1 MIVFEDF
8 SGALFWQFMKI
19 SKKCL
24 FGRPPLKK
32 IRKQKLDFFPR
43 FILAYCG
50 YLRNW

>member
-8 SGALFWQFMKI
+8 SGALFWQFMKM

-32 IRKQKLDFFPR
+32 ILSQKTQTEIRLFSTF
-43 FILAYCG
+43 
-50 YLRNW
+50 